1 MILSYLCEREK
12 NEIEKNDANIS
23 LYVHNLPSPVHSYE
37 EPPPKAFNSICPLW
51 LNYKVG
57 EDIPGLK

>member
-1 MILSYLCEREK
+1 MIPSYLCEREK

-37 EPPPKAFNSICPLW
+37 EPPPKAFNSICPL
-51 LNYKVG
+51 
-57 EDIPGLK
+57 